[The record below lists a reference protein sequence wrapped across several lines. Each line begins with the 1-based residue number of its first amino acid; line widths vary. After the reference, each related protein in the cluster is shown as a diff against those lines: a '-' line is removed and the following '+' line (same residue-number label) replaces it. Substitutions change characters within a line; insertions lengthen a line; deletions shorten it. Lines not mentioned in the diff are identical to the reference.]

1 MPASR
6 FQIPDSGIRHPVSGI
21 RHPAPRLAVFHT
33 DELVRCRVVGDL
45 PDDRI
50 PDDFFTAAEGD
61 VAEVRD
67 GRDVVADFDIEHGLL
82 PRLCAVQEVANVR
95 GSRIAAGTD
104 FLRFEVGVIAF
115 DDESVAGIAEED
127 RALPPATQRKKSIA
141 LPGNPWQTNGV
152 TRGGAESDS
161 PRRSRSGRSC
171 APRIHG

>member
-1 MPASR
+1 MG
-6 FQIPDSGIRHPVSGI
+6 QL
-21 RHPAPRLAVFHT
+21 PRLAVFHT

-45 PDDRI
+45 PGDRI
-50 PDDFFTAAEGD
+50 PDDFLTAAVGD

-67 GRDVVADFDIEHGLL
+67 GRDVMADFDIEHGLL
-82 PRLCAVQEVANVR
+82 PRLHVVEEVANVR

-104 FLRFEVGVIAF
+104 FLRLQVGVFAF
-115 DDESVAGIAEED
+115 DDESVTGIVEKA

-152 TRGGAESDS
+152 TRVGASSYS
-161 PRRSRSGRSC
+161 PRRSRSGRSR